1 MAKKYYA
8 VKAGRKT
15 GIFET
20 WDEAKEQVHG
30 FKNAIYK
37 SFKTMEEA
45 ENYMEG
51 AEPETSNELDG

>member
-8 VKAGRKT
+8 VKAGRNT

-20 WDEAKEQVHG
+20 WDEAKEEVHG

-37 SFKTMEEA
+37 SFKAWKKQKIT
-45 ENYMEG
+45 
-51 AEPETSNELDG
+51 